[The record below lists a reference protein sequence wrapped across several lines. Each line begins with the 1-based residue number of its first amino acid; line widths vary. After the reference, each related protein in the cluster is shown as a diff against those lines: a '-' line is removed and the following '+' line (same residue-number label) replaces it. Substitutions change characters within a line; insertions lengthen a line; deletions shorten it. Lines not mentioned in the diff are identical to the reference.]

1 MPKKQMIDSKGNTW
15 EWEETPEVVKA
26 VQRLHND
33 YRELHDKEER
43 AKIKQEDDK
52 KGYDTYSKKFS
63 FHSFFIMKYQ
73 LDEYDLKMI
82 RTALCYFDMYEDG
95 SYDKWFGKD
104 HDKMNESFDYLY
116 EITS

>member
-1 MPKKQMIDSKGNTW
+1 MSTKSRITEKGDMW
-15 EWEETPEVVKA
+15 EWENTPETEEALKK
-26 VQRLHND
+26 LHNRTD
-33 YRELHDKEER
+33 R
-43 AKIKQEDDK
+43 ASIKREDDT
-52 KGYDTYSKKFS
+52 KGYDTYSKYSS

-104 HDKMNESFDYLY
+104 QDKMNESFDYLY

>member
-1 MPKKQMIDSKGNTW
+1 MMK
-15 EWEETPEVVKA
+15 
-26 VQRLHND
+26 R
-33 YRELHDKEER
+33 
-43 AKIKQEDDK
+43 
-52 KGYDTYSKKFS
+52 DTTRIPSNPLS
-63 FHSFFIMKYQ
+63 IHFFIMKYQ

-104 HDKMNESFDYLY
+104 QEKMNEAFDYLY

>member
-1 MPKKQMIDSKGNTW
+1 
-15 EWEETPEVVKA
+15 
-26 VQRLHND
+26 
-33 YRELHDKEER
+33 
-43 AKIKQEDDK
+43 
-52 KGYDTYSKKFS
+52 
-63 FHSFFIMKYQ
+63 MKYQ

-104 HDKMNESFDYLY
+104 QEKMNEAFHYLY